1 MFKKLTLLISCLV
14 FLTAKTSSS
23 LNIFEISLI
32 GIGVGFVADQYFDSS
47 MNRENIFE
55 NKAEVLNKYYDSKRM
70 RISSK
75 NFYSLPLQ
83 EKLLVLDRLQDF

>member
-1 MFKKLTLLISCLV
+1 MFKKLTLLVSCLV
-14 FLTAKTSSS
+14 FLIAKTSSS

-55 NKAEVLNKYYDSKRM
+55 NKSEVLNKYYDSNRM

-83 EKLLVLDRLQDF
+83 EKLLVLDQLQDF